1 MPDTNGARMLTVPET
16 RLANRAAVSP
26 ADRMHTPA
34 IMPAGHRQPPR
45 RPVTA
50 RKTTPRPAKSW
61 LGRGVLIAGLAM
73 IPWVLILACSLP
85 PTTRAAHWST
95 AWAGLDA
102 LDTAGLTATGAALI
116 SRCSWLCLPAAI
128 TSTLL
133 VADAWFDITT
143 SAPGHAATVAIA
155 MAVFPELPIAGL
167 CAVLAIRHAPGC
179 TARHRHASPHEHLT
193 LLTTGGRHG
202 FELAREF
209 GAPGQI
215 IPSEGT
221 LYPLPAR
228 LRPNG
233 LAETWQES
241 PAGPPRRYYHLTSD
255 GELALASFT
264 TQWTVFRDAVE
275 QILSEGSQQ

>member
-1 MPDTNGARMLTVPET
+1 MPDTNGGRMLAVPGT

-34 IMPAGHRQPPR
+34 IVPAGHRQPPR

-85 PTTRAAHWST
+85 PTIRAAHWST

-102 LDTAGLTATGAALI
+102 LEAAGLMTTGAALI
-116 SRCSWLCLPAAI
+116 GRCSWLCLPAAI

-133 VADAWFDITT
+133 VADAWFDSTT

-155 MAVFPELPIAGL
+155 MAAFPELPIAGL
-167 CAVLAIRHAPGC
+167 CAV
-179 TARHRHASPHEHLT
+179 
-193 LLTTGGRHG
+193 LTTGGRHG

-228 LRPNG
+228 LRRNG
-233 LAETWQES
+233 LAEKWQG
-241 PAGPPRRYYHLTSD
+241 PNAGPPRRYYHLTSD
-255 GELALASFT
+255 GELALAGFT
-264 TQWTVFRDAVE
+264 TQWTVFRDADVE
-275 QILSEGSQQ
+275 EILSEG

>member
-1 MPDTNGARMLTVPET
+1 MPDTNGARMLTVPKT

-34 IMPAGHRQPPR
+34 ILPAGHREPPR

-50 RKTTPRPAKSW
+50 RETTSRPAKSW

-85 PTTRAAHWST
+85 PTIRAAHWST

-102 LDTAGLTATGAALI
+102 LEAAGLMTTGAALI
-116 SRCSWLCLPAAI
+116 GRCSWLCLPAAI

-167 CAVLAIRHAPGC
+167 CAVLAIHHAPGC

-193 LLTTGGRHG
+193 LLTTGGGMGSSWRVSSGH
-202 FELAREF
+202 
-209 GAPGQI
+209 PGQI

-233 LAETWQES
+233 LVETWQES
-241 PAGPPRRYYHLTSD
+241 NAGPPRRYYHLTRD

>member
-1 MPDTNGARMLTVPET
+1 MPDTNGGRMLTVPET

-34 IMPAGHRQPPR
+34 IMPAGHREPPR
-45 RPVTA
+45 RPVTG
-50 RKTTPRPAKSW
+50 RKRTPRPAKSW

-85 PTTRAAHWST
+85 STIRAAHWST

-102 LDTAGLTATGAALI
+102 LEAAGLMTTGAALI
-116 SRCSWLCLPAAI
+116 GRCSWLCLPAAI

-133 VADAWFDITT
+133 VVDAWSDITT
-143 SAPGHAATVAIA
+143 AAPGHAAVAIA

-167 CAVLAIRHAPGC
+167 C
-179 TARHRHASPHEHLT
+179 
-193 LLTTGGRHG
+193 
-202 FELAREF
+202 
-209 GAPGQI
+209 APGQI

-228 LRPNG
+228 LRRNG
-233 LAETWQES
+233 LVETWQE
-241 PAGPPRRYYHLTSD
+241 PNAGPPHRYYHLTSD
-255 GELALASFT
+255 KELTLASFT
-264 TQWTVFRDAVE
+264 KQWTVLRDAVE
-275 QILSEGSQQ
+275 EILSEGSQP

>member
-1 MPDTNGARMLTVPET
+1 MPDTNGGRMLTVPET

-34 IMPAGHRQPPR
+34 IMSAGHREPPR

-50 RKTTPRPAKSW
+50 RKRTPRPAKSW

-85 PTTRAAHWST
+85 STIRAAHWST

-102 LDTAGLTATGAALI
+102 LEAAGLMTTGAALI
-116 SRCSWLCLPAAI
+116 GRCSWLCLPAAI

-133 VADAWFDITT
+133 VVDAWFDITT
-143 SAPGHAATVAIA
+143 SAPGHASTVAIA

-179 TARHRHASPHEHLT
+179 TLHHRHASPHEHLA
-193 LLTTGGRHG
+193 LLTHGGKAWVR
-202 FELAREF
+202 A
-209 GAPGQI
+209 GA
-215 IPSEGT
+215 
-221 LYPLPAR
+221 
-228 LRPNG
+228 
-233 LAETWQES
+233 
-241 PAGPPRRYYHLTSD
+241 
-255 GELALASFT
+255 
-264 TQWTVFRDAVE
+264 
-275 QILSEGSQQ
+275 

>member
-1 MPDTNGARMLTVPET
+1 MPDTNGGRMLTVPET

-34 IMPAGHRQPPR
+34 IMPAGHREPPR

-50 RKTTPRPAKSW
+50 RETASRPAKSW

-85 PTTRAAHWST
+85 STIRAAHWST

-102 LDTAGLTATGAALI
+102 LEAAGLMTTGAALI
-116 SRCSWLCLPAAI
+116 GRCSWLCLPAAI

-133 VADAWFDITT
+133 VVDAWFDITT
-143 SAPGHAATVAIA
+143 SAPGHAGTVAVA

-179 TARHRHASPHEHLT
+179 TVRHRHASPHEHLA

-202 FELAREF
+202 FEPARES

-221 LYPLPAR
+221 LCPLPAR
-228 LRPNG
+228 LRRIGPV
-233 LAETWQES
+233 ETRQES
-241 PAGPPRRYYHLTSD
+241 NAGPPRRYYHRTSD
-255 GELALASFT
+255 GELALAGFT
-264 TQWTVFRDAVE
+264 KQWPVFRDAVE
-275 QILSEGSQQ
+275 EILSEGSQQ